1 MSKERK
7 RRDKFSPLTI
17 VMLVIL
23 SIYCCALL
31 FMMLWAVMQVFK
43 FPLDFNKN
51 PIWFPSNAKGQN
63 GWTTVNFKIL
73 AAYTE
78 TEWMP
83 ATASRPSVSLV
94 QVFINSL
101 TYALGGSVVNAAVTC
116 LMAYLAARYAYTY
129 SKIIYG
135 IVIVVMVVPIVGAQA
150 SEIEVLTMLNL
161 YNTRFGFIILKAG
174 FVSMYFLVFYETFK
188 GIPMTYSEAAMIDG
202 ASDWYIMTKICLP
215 LVLNVFTTV
224 ALITFIQYWND
235 YQMAMLYMPDYPTL
249 SYFLFQVQHQTQ
261 EVYVEGL
268 PFGMKSIRSEFVPIK
283 MTATV
288 VLMTPILIIFIAL
301 HERLMGNL
309 SIGGIKG

>member
-1 MSKERK
+1 MSKESK
-7 RRDKFSPLTI
+7 RRDKFSPITV
-17 VMLVIL
+17 VMLVLL
-23 SIYCCALL
+23 SVYTFALL
-31 FMMLWAVMQVFK
+31 FMLLWALMQVFK

-63 GWTTVNFKIL
+63 GWTFVNFKIL
-73 AAYTE
+73 AAYTN

-83 ATASRPSVSLV
+83 ATASQPSVSLV
-94 QVFINSL
+94 EVFINSL
-101 TYALGGSVVNAAVTC
+101 SYALGGSLVNAGVTC
-116 LMAYLAARYAYTY
+116 LMAYLTARYAYAY
-129 SKIIYG
+129 SKLIYS

-150 SEIEVLTMLNL
+150 SEIEVLTMLGL

-174 FVSMYFLVFYETFK
+174 FVGMYFLVFYETFK
-188 GIPMTYSEAAMIDG
+188 SMPMTYSEAAMIDG

-224 ALITFIQYWND
+224 TLITFIQYWND

-261 EVYVEGL
+261 EVYVDGL

-288 VLMTPILIIFIAL
+288 VLMTPILAIFIAL

>member
-1 MSKERK
+1 MSREKVK
-7 RRDKFSPLTI
+7 RDQFSPLT
-17 VMLVIL
+17 VAMLIIL
-23 SIYCCALL
+23 TLHCAALI
-31 FMMLWAVMQVFK
+31 FMLLWAAMQVFK

-51 PIWFPSNAKGQN
+51 PIWFPSNEKGQN
-63 GWTTVNFKIL
+63 GFTTVNFKIL

-83 ATASRPSVSLV
+83 ATASNPSVSLV
-94 QVFINSL
+94 EVFINSII
-101 TYALGGSVVNAAVTC
+101 YAFGGSLVNAGVTC
-116 LMAYLAARYAYTY
+116 LMAYLTARYAYAY
-129 SKIIYG
+129 SKLIYS
-135 IVIVVMVVPIVGAQA
+135 IVIIVMVVPIVGAQA

-161 YNTRFGFIILKAG
+161 YNNRFGFIILKAG

-202 ASDWYIMTKICLP
+202 ASDWYIMSKICMP
-215 LVLNVFTTV
+215 LAFNVFTTV
-224 ALITFIQYWND
+224 ALITFITYWND

-261 EVYVEGL
+261 EVHVEGL
-268 PFGMKSIRSEFVPIK
+268 PFGMKSIRSDYVTIK

-288 VLMTPILIIFIAL
+288 VLMTPILILFISL
-301 HERLMGNL
+301 HEKLMGNL